1 MICATCPSETIQA
14 KDGLCKG
21 CRLRAFTRR
30 RQKYVWTPAHD
41 AALRRAYR
49 SKNKVG
55 LNQALTEIVRRTSWP
70 RYILQNRAQA
80 LGLRMWTCERW
91 EPAELE
97 ALRELAGTIPS
108 YKIAK
113 RMGRSQHSVCN
124 KIFQLGL
131 ESRVVEGFSVNELCP
146 LFGVHHLKVEI
157 WMGRGWLLLDD
168 DDRVTYASVARFV
181 WDHMEEYRFAAC
193 DEWWLKTMLKPQIGT
208 GSYSKFTSSRAGKLL
223 REERAA

>member
-55 LNQALTEIVRRTSWP
+55 LNQALTEMVRRTSWP
-70 RYILQNRAQA
+70 RYILLNRAQA

-113 RMGRSQHSVCN
+113 RMGR
-124 KIFQLGL
+124 
-131 ESRVVEGFSVNELCP
+131 
-146 LFGVHHLKVEI
+146 
-157 WMGRGWLLLDD
+157 GWLLLDD

-181 WDHMEEYRFAAC
+181 WERMEEYRFAAC

-223 REERAA
+223 RDERAA